1 MSRIGKNSGFTFIEV
16 MVAMLIFVMTIV
28 TAITIVDGS
37 VRATRDAREITVAA
51 WLLQNVM
58 TELEAKIETE
68 GFEKGCEKKK
78 GAKFQAPHDSYA
90 WTSFCNEIDFN
101 LPQAAARLM
110 NTGGADSGDE
120 VEKEDAIQ
128 KLILQLA
135 GDYIGKSMRELHAE
149 ITWMQGKTKRQ
160 IAATT
165 HVVRMD
171 QPLTLPSFGA
181 SPGGDQ

>member
-1 MSRIGKNSGFTFIEV
+1 MNRIGKNSGFTFIEV

-37 VRATRDAREITVAA
+37 VRATRDAREITVAS

-78 GAKFQAPHDSYA
+78 EARFQAPHDNYA

-101 LPQAAARLM
+101 LPQAAASLM
-110 NTGGADSGDE
+110 KKEDSRDE

-135 GDYIGKSMRELHAE
+135 NDYIGKSMRELHAE
-149 ITWMQGKTKRQ
+149 ITWMQGKTKRRV
-160 IAATT
+160 AATT

-181 SPGGDQ
+181 SPGGGQ